1 MTERPSSCPRP
12 SETVGSAR
20 AAARHLIPGEQ
31 GRVVRNFGKQM
42 LRQHLSAGCWPRM
55 TRASPGPWG
64 LLEGQPDRRAMIAFL
79 SHEERREACR
89 SHACSGAWFTV
100 RRWAVWVSV
109 CARLPPCG
117 VGCILGPR
125 DVYYMTY
132 WISEHVFSEATP
144 RQQIHGRNTPSRR
157 VVGHTPD
164 KIHNVS
170 PKHTALA
177 PCDVG
182 ARRQHLVGPS
192 RRSHGDRKRCPPPQ
206 KHHQLRTCAH
216 PLLLR
221 DEPQT

>member
-1 MTERPSSCPRP
+1 MDAQRGLSVSGHRNTVLCLHLTSDTYHVTPSGRAPRARGKFWIRRVKLRIFRPDPKSHK
-12 SETVGSAR
+12 SEGFP
-20 AAARHLIPGEQ
+20 AAQIFKTHKCQ
-31 GRVVRNFGKQM
+31 N
-42 LRQHLSAGCWPRM
+42 
-55 TRASPGPWG
+55 TY
-64 LLEGQPDRRAMIAFL
+64 
-79 SHEERREACR
+79 CR
-89 SHACSGAWFTV
+89 SAHFSKAVKIVGAQNPSG
-100 RRWAVWVSV
+100 
-109 CARLPPCG
+109 
-117 VGCILGPR
+117 
-125 DVYYMTY
+125 
-132 WISEHVFSEATP
+132 
-144 RQQIHGRNTPSRR
+144 R

-177 PCDVG
+177 PCDGG